1 MAEYKMKTNTQ
12 ESAAE
17 EKRKVDKV
25 ITGNAKAKPNEVRK
39 FAGLIVSDD
48 ASNVGNYVLMDV
60 LIPTFKKAVV
70 DVVEMILF
78 GEKGGKRRSDG
89 RPSYRSYYD
98 DRNDRP
104 RKAANMTGRFD
115 YDDISFDSRGDAEL
129 VLDQMRD
136 LVDGDRG
143 YGLVTVADMYD
154 MAGLPAPFTAR
165 KYGWFNLR
173 TAEVFRGRD
182 GFYIRLP
189 KAMPID

>member
-1 MAEYKMKTNTQ
+1 MAEYKMKTNTS
-12 ESAAE
+12 ESKQE
-17 EKRKVDKV
+17 EKKVDKI
-25 ITGNAKAKPNEVRK
+25 ITGTAKTKPNEVRK

-89 RPSYRSYYD
+89 RTPYRSYYD
-98 DRNDRP
+98 DRNDRL
-104 RKAANMTGRFD
+104 RKTANMAGRFD

-143 YGLVTVADMYD
+143 FGLVTVADMYD
-154 MAGLPAPFTAR
+154 LAGLQAPFTAR

-173 TAEVFRGRD
+173 TAEVIRGRD

>member
-1 MAEYKMKTNTQ
+1 MAEYKMKTNTS
-12 ESAAE
+12 ESKQE
-17 EKRKVDKV
+17 EKKVDKI
-25 ITGNAKAKPNEVRK
+25 ITGTAKTKPNEVRK

-78 GEKGGKRRSDG
+78 GEKGGKRRGDG
-89 RPSYRSYYD
+89 RTPYRGYYD

-104 RKAANMTGRFD
+104 RKTANMAGRFD

-143 YGLVTVADMYD
+143 FGLVTVADMYD
-154 MAGLPAPFTAR
+154 LAGLQAPFTAR

-173 TAEVFRGRD
+173 TAEVIRGRD

>member
-1 MAEYKMKTNTQ
+1 MAEYKMKTNTS
-12 ESAAE
+12 ESKQE
-17 EKRKVDKV
+17 EKKVDKI
-25 ITGNAKAKPNEVRK
+25 ITGTAKTKPNEVRK

-89 RPSYRSYYD
+89 RTPYRSYYD

-104 RKAANMTGRFD
+104 CKTANMAGRFD

-143 YGLVTVADMYD
+143 FGLVTVADMYD
-154 MAGLPAPFTAR
+154 LAGLQAPFTAR

-173 TAEVFRGRD
+173 TAEVIRGRD

>member
-1 MAEYKMKTNTQ
+1 MAEYKMKTNAS
-12 ESAAE
+12 ESKQE
-17 EKRKVDKV
+17 EKRVDKI
-25 ITGNAKAKPNEVRK
+25 ITGTAKTKPNEVRK

-89 RPSYRSYYD
+89 RTPYRSYYD

-104 RKAANMTGRFD
+104 RKTANMAGRFD

-173 TAEVFRGRD
+173 TAEVIRGSD

>member
-1 MAEYKMKTNTQ
+1 MAEYKMKTNAS
-12 ESAAE
+12 ESKQE
-17 EKRKVDKV
+17 EKKVDKI
-25 ITGNAKAKPNEVRK
+25 ITGTAKTKPNEVRK

-89 RPSYRSYYD
+89 RTPYRSYYD

-104 RKAANMTGRFD
+104 RKTANMAGRFD

-173 TAEVFRGRD
+173 TAEVIRGRD

>member
-1 MAEYKMKTNTQ
+1 MAEYKMKTNAS
-12 ESAAE
+12 ESKQE
-17 EKRKVDKV
+17 EKKVDKI
-25 ITGNAKAKPNEVRK
+25 ITGTAKTKPNEVRK

-70 DVVEMILF
+70 DVVDMILF

-89 RPSYRSYYD
+89 RTPYRSYYD

-104 RKAANMTGRFD
+104 RKTANMAGRFD

-143 YGLVTVADMYD
+143 FGLVTVADMYD
-154 MAGLPAPFTAR
+154 LAGLQAPFTAR

-173 TAEVFRGRD
+173 TAEVIRGRD
-182 GFYIRLP
+182 CFYIRLP

>member
-1 MAEYKMKTNTQ
+1 MAEYKMKTNAS
-12 ESAAE
+12 ESKQE
-17 EKRKVDKV
+17 EKKVDKI
-25 ITGNAKAKPNEVRK
+25 ITGTAKTKPNEVRK

-70 DVVEMILF
+70 DVVDMILF

-89 RPSYRSYYD
+89 RTPYRNYYD

-104 RKAANMTGRFD
+104 RKTANMAGRFD

-143 YGLVTVADMYD
+143 FGLVTVADMYD
-154 MAGLPAPFTAR
+154 LAGLQAPFTAR

-173 TAEVFRGRD
+173 TAEVIRGRD

>member
-1 MAEYKMKTNTQ
+1 MAEYKMKTNAS
-12 ESAAE
+12 ESKQE
-17 EKRKVDKV
+17 EKKVDKI
-25 ITGNAKAKPNEVRK
+25 ITGTAKTKPNEVRK

-89 RPSYRSYYD
+89 RTPYHSYYD
-98 DRNDRP
+98 DRNGRP
-104 RKAANMTGRFD
+104 RKTANMAGRFD

-143 YGLVTVADMYD
+143 FGLVTVADMYD
-154 MAGLPAPFTAR
+154 LAGLQAPFTAR

-173 TAEVFRGRD
+173 TAEVIRGRD

>member
-1 MAEYKMKTNTQ
+1 MAEYKMKTNTS
-12 ESAAE
+12 ESKQE
-17 EKRKVDKV
+17 EKKVDKI
-25 ITGNAKAKPNEVRK
+25 ITGTAKTKPNEVRK

-89 RPSYRSYYD
+89 RTPYRSYYD
-98 DRNDRP
+98 DRNGGP
-104 RKAANMTGRFD
+104 RKTANMAGRFD

-143 YGLVTVADMYD
+143 FGLVTVADMYD
-154 MAGLPAPFTAR
+154 LAGLQAPFTAR

-173 TAEVFRGRD
+173 TAEVIRGRD

>member
-1 MAEYKMKTNTQ
+1 MAEYKMKTNAS
-12 ESAAE
+12 ESKQE
-17 EKRKVDKV
+17 EKKVDKI
-25 ITGNAKAKPNEVRK
+25 ITGTAKTKPNEVRK

-89 RPSYRSYYD
+89 RTPYRSYYD

-104 RKAANMTGRFD
+104 RKTANMAGRFD
-115 YDDISFDSRGDAEL
+115 YDDISFDSRGDAEI

-173 TAEVFRGRD
+173 TAEVIRGRD

>member
-1 MAEYKMKTNTQ
+1 MAEYKMKTNTS
-12 ESAAE
+12 ESKQE
-17 EKRKVDKV
+17 EKKVDKI
-25 ITGNAKAKPNEVRK
+25 ITGTAKTKPNEVRK

-89 RPSYRSYYD
+89 RTPYRSYYD
-98 DRNDRP
+98 DRNDRQ
-104 RKAANMTGRFD
+104 RKTANMAGRFD

-143 YGLVTVADMYD
+143 FGLVTVADMYD
-154 MAGLPAPFTAR
+154 LAGLQAPFTAR

-173 TAEVFRGRD
+173 TAEVIRGRD

>member
-1 MAEYKMKTNTQ
+1 MAEYKMKTNAS
-12 ESAAE
+12 ESKQE
-17 EKRKVDKV
+17 EKKVDKI
-25 ITGNAKAKPNEVRK
+25 ITGTAKTKPNEVRK

-89 RPSYRSYYD
+89 RTPYRSYYD

-104 RKAANMTGRFD
+104 RKTANMAGRFD

-143 YGLVTVADMYD
+143 FGLVTVADMYD
-154 MAGLPAPFTAR
+154 LAGLQAPFTTR

-173 TAEVFRGRD
+173 TAEVIRGRD

>member
-1 MAEYKMKTNTQ
+1 MAEYKMKTNAS
-12 ESAAE
+12 ESKQE
-17 EKRKVDKV
+17 EKKVDKI
-25 ITGNAKAKPNEVRK
+25 ITGTAKTKPNEVRK

-89 RPSYRSYYD
+89 RTPYRSYYD

-104 RKAANMTGRFD
+104 RKTANMAGRFD

-143 YGLVTVADMYD
+143 FGLVTVADMYD
-154 MAGLPAPFTAR
+154 LAGLQAPFTAR

-173 TAEVFRGRD
+173 TAEVIRGRD
-182 GFYIRLP
+182 SFYIRLP

>member
-1 MAEYKMKTNTQ
+1 MAEYKMKTNIS
-12 ESAAE
+12 ESKQE
-17 EKRKVDKV
+17 EKKVDKI
-25 ITGNAKAKPNEVRK
+25 ITGTAKTKPNEVRK

-89 RPSYRSYYD
+89 RTPYRSYYD

-104 RKAANMTGRFD
+104 RKTANMSGRFD

-143 YGLVTVADMYD
+143 FGLVTVADMYD
-154 MAGLPAPFTAR
+154 LAGLQAPFTAR

>member
-25 ITGNAKAKPNEVRK
+25 ITGTAKAKPNEVRK

-173 TAEVFRGRD
+173 TAEVIRGRD

>member
-1 MAEYKMKTNTQ
+1 MAEYKMKTNTS
-12 ESAAE
+12 ESKQE
-17 EKRKVDKV
+17 EKKVDKI
-25 ITGNAKAKPNEVRK
+25 ITGTAKTKPNEVRK

-89 RPSYRSYYD
+89 RTPYRSYYD
-98 DRNDRP
+98 ARNDRP
-104 RKAANMTGRFD
+104 RKTANMAGRFD

-143 YGLVTVADMYD
+143 FGLVTVADMYD
-154 MAGLPAPFTAR
+154 LAGLQAPFTAR

-173 TAEVFRGRD
+173 TAEVIRGRD